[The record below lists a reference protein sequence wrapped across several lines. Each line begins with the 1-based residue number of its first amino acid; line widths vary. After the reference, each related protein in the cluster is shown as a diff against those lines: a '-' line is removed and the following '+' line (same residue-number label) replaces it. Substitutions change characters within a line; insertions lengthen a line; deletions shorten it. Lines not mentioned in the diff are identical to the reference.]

1 MDSENRIRK
10 IVLRGLAIRPQLPV
24 LEEQKICLFYLYS
37 LEQKTTEDS
46 EPYWGEKTCIL
57 LFLLLGFEFVAPA
70 CLLEILL
77 ATLQP

>member
-10 IVLRGLAIRPQLPV
+10 IVLRGLAIHPQLPV

-37 LEQKTTEDS
+37 LDRKQQKTQNHAGDK
-46 EPYWGEKTCIL
+46 KTCIL
-57 LFLLLGFEFVAPA
+57 LFLLLDFEFLAPA